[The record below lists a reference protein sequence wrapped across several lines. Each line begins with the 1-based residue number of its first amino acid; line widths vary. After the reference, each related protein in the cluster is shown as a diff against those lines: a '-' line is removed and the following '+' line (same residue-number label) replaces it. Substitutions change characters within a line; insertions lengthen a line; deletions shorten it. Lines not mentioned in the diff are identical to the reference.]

1 MGIVKLKTRDIMN
14 ASQEEI
20 DNDMEILVHFNRVY
34 LDDYKLISLNYPT
47 NTKTQQAY
55 FKDKLEHTTNEVF
68 KEILQESYDN
78 VREAEFNNTSR
89 NHYIMFFGDSLK
101 HIVENEDAIIRNLGR
116 LAQKMSISQ
125 QIQLLFSLTN
135 KNIPVVYDDNADKVI
150 YNDNKDEYIKKY
162 GYNPYLMKEIC
173 PKGNI
178 TFSHENYIKPV
189 RDTKPVYMCMV
200 FLGLYRH
207 IGYTPLLI
215 ITIQYRLLMFTAL
228 ERKKQQTA

>member
-89 NHYIMFFGDSLK
+89 NHYIMFL
-101 HIVENEDAIIRNLGR
+101 AIPS
-116 LAQKMSISQ
+116 SILLRTRT
-125 QIQLLFSLTN
+125 QLFVIS
-135 KNIPVVYDDNADKVI
+135 AD
-150 YNDNKDEYIKKY
+150 
-162 GYNPYLMKEIC
+162 
-173 PKGNI
+173 
-178 TFSHENYIKPV
+178 
-189 RDTKPVYMCMV
+189 
-200 FLGLYRH
+200 
-207 IGYTPLLI
+207 LL
-215 ITIQYRLLMFTAL
+215 
-228 ERKKQQTA
+228 RK